1 MTRLLFWIALF
12 ILAWWLWRKATRPA
26 RPATKATGDERATP
40 MVRCTQCGV
49 HVPQGDALQD
59 EQNWYCS
66 RAHLE
71 QDRST
76 RGR

>member
-12 ILAWWLWRKATRPA
+12 ILAWWLWRKATRPS
-26 RPATKATGDERATP
+26 RPAAEKPGEEQTVP
-40 MVRCTQCGV
+40 MVRCAQCGV
-49 HVPQGDALQD
+49 HVPRSNALQD

-66 RAHLE
+66 RTHLE
-71 QDRST
+71 QDRSD

>member
-26 RPATKATGDERATP
+26 RPAAKTPGDEQATP
-40 MVRCTQCGV
+40 MVRCSKCGV

-71 QDRST
+71 QDRT
-76 RGR
+76 ARGR